1 MIYRRYIFF
10 LRNIKSGVGYF
21 VFFIFFILN
30 FNVSFA
36 AEQKDAGS
44 DQQINDFSISGYG
57 KEGGKTWDLSGKT
70 ADIYSD
76 TVSLENIIGN
86 LYGQTEN
93 VKLTSDKGNFN
104 KKESRV
110 HLEKNVVI
118 QTSGGANLYTDS
130 LDWDRKDNL
139 VTTQDPVKITKENV
153 LANSIG
159 ARGAL
164 SLNKFDL
171 KKDVRVEVLPVAVN
185 EPSRQGA
192 GEQVVITCDGPLSVD
207 YTRNIAVFHNNVKV
221 DRPDSQIYSDIMEVY
236 FQRDENK
243 KVSVESAGKARIDK
257 IIALGNV
264 KIVKGENI
272 SYSRTAVYSGQ
283 TGMITLEG
291 RPQIEVYPEDAQ
303 NTSGKNGEESVL
315 KSIMR

>member
-1 MIYRRYIFF
+1 MIYRSCVFSQKC
-10 LRNIKSGVGYF
+10 IKRSFGSLLFSV
-21 VFFIFFILN
+21 ILILN
-30 FNVSFA
+30 FNAAFA
-36 AEQKDAGS
+36 VEQKDSGS

-57 KEGGKTWDLSGKT
+57 KEGGKTWDMSGKT
-70 ADIYSD
+70 ADIYAD
-76 TVSLENIIGN
+76 TVSLVNIVGN
-86 LYGQTEN
+86 LYGDTEN
-93 VKLTSDKGNFN
+93 VILTADKGTFN
-104 KKESRV
+104 KKESKV

-118 QTSGGANLYTDS
+118 QTSGGANLYTES

-139 VTTQDPVKITKENV
+139 VTTQDPVKITKENMF
-153 LANSIG
+153 ANSIG

-171 KKDVRVEVLPVAVN
+171 KKDVRVEVLPEAAN
-185 EPSRQGA
+185 EHAQKGA

-221 DRPDSQIYSDIMEVY
+221 DRPDSQAYSDIMEVY

-243 KVSVESAGKARIDK
+243 KVSIGSVGKTKIEK
-257 IIALGNV
+257 IIASGNV
-264 KIVKGENI
+264 KIVKGENV
-272 SYSRTAVYSGQ
+272 SYSRSAVYSGQ

-291 RPQIEVYPEDAQ
+291 RPQLEVYPEDAQ
-303 NTSGKNGEESVL
+303 NVSGKSGEESVF